1 VSKPRLSCCVL
12 AGIFNSRQSH
22 VWAEGNPLAAFIYC
36 QEQSFSFN
44 VWAGIAHDL
53 VIRSYLLPL
62 QLIAQIYRIFPEEVL
77 PEFLEEFP
85 LSLGRNMCLQHGGA
99 AAHFGRQGR
108 EYLTATYKDPW
119 IGRGG
124 PVA

>member
-1 VSKPRLSCCVL
+1 VL
-12 AGIFNSRQSH
+12 AGIFNSRQNH

-53 VIRSYLLPL
+53 VTGPYLLSL
-62 QLIAQIYRIFPEEVL
+62 QLIAQIYWLFSEEAL

-85 LSLGRNMCLQHGGA
+85 LSLGRNMCFQHGGA
-99 AAHFGRQGR
+99 APHFARQGQ
-108 EYLTATYKDPW
+108 EYLTATYKNPW